1 VIFRSLDLAVTEII
15 LAANDVAF
23 IRRDGRVLVSPS
35 PGQGVLF
42 GFEE

>member
-1 VIFRSLDLAVTEII
+1 MIFKSADLAVTEIT

-23 IRRDGRVLVSPS
+23 VRRDGRVLVYPA